1 MLDYNAE
8 IRRYSNLF
16 MPILIPK
23 RDYEEMKLFASV
35 IVEAKE
41 LRKEHTN
48 DSRSQEKRQLTGLLG
63 ERAVEIA
70 MKQKVIE
77 WKIGDSK
84 DFNHPDVQRLN
95 IGVKTVLKG
104 SFPIIF
110 KKNNYPQI
118 FCIRESLDSRV
129 VWVCGMA
136 TAEVLNKYQ
145 SDELIHDKYL
155 RARGTKTGFY
165 GFKYLIPV
173 NELKGTER

>member
-1 MLDYNAE
+1 MLSYE
-8 IRRYSNLF
+8 TEVRPYSDHF
-16 MPILIPK
+16 KPVLISK
-23 RDYEEMKLFASV
+23 RDYEELDLFAGV
-35 IVEAKE
+35 LVEEKE
-41 LRKEHTN
+41 TRLEHAN

-70 MKQKVIE
+70 LKQKVIE

-84 DFNHPDVQRLN
+84 DFNHPDIQRLN
-95 IGVKTVLKG
+95 VGVKTVLKG

-118 FCIRESLDSRV
+118 FCIRESLKSRV

-136 TAEVLNKYQ
+136 TAEILNKYQ

-173 NELKGTER
+173 DELKGANR